1 VSFWKTTFPVAVYRL
16 TRGRVFGRL
25 GGQPVLLLRTT
36 GRRSGRPRTTPVQ
49 YVRDD
54 QSLVVVAANAG
65 AARAPAWLLNLRA
78 NPRARVQLRADTRTV
93 VAREAADEEHT
104 RLWERLTA
112 ANRSLDKVAQRA
124 GRRLPIIVLRPVD
137 SRAAHSDAT
146 ADIAAT
152 PRGLTRPARA
162 DWAAL
167 ARPTASRACFDPAS
181 TAGLPEPVRRWLGHA
196 IVPGTPLREAV
207 ELRMHG
213 EIRLGTWRPFTA
225 VQRLVPADGFV
236 WAATA
241 RLLGVPIVGFD
252 RFTRGSGQMRW
263 RLLNALPVMTAE
275 GEDITRSAAGRH
287 AGELLLAAPAAA
299 LRPDVRWTTV
309 DADRATAR
317 LRVGPD
323 EHAVTLT
330 VAADGALSE
339 LRMTRWGN
347 PAGEPFAPQA
357 FGATLHGEVSF
368 SGFTLPR
375 AITAGWHSGTD
386 RWPEGQFIRFT
397 IDDAH
402 YR

>member
-1 VSFWKTTFPVAVYRL
+1 
-16 TRGRVFGRL
+16 
-25 GGQPVLLLRTT
+25 
-36 GRRSGRPRTTPVQ
+36 
-49 YVRDD
+49 
-54 QSLVVVAANAG
+54 
-65 AARAPAWLLNLRA
+65 
-78 NPRARVQLRADTRTV
+78 
-93 VAREAADEEHT
+93 
-104 RLWERLTA
+104 
-112 ANRSLDKVAQRA
+112 
-124 GRRLPIIVLRPVD
+124 
-137 SRAAHSDAT
+137 
-146 ADIAAT
+146 
-152 PRGLTRPARA
+152 
-162 DWAAL
+162 
-167 ARPTASRACFDPAS
+167 
-181 TAGLPEPVRRWLGHA
+181 
-196 IVPGTPLREAV
+196 
-207 ELRMHG
+207 
-213 EIRLGTWRPFTA
+213 
-225 VQRLVPADGFV
+225 
-236 WAATA
+236 
-241 RLLGVPIVGFD
+241 VGFD